1 MEKKVIDTVSGVW
14 EYPEGNK
21 NSLWVECSECATCVG
36 VYEAGSVCPSCKA
49 TMFPIVKTE

>member
-1 MEKKVIDTVSGVW
+1 MEKKIIASGVW

-36 VYEAGSVCPSCKA
+36 VYEAGAVCPSCKA
-49 TMFPIVKTE
+49 DMFPIVKEEE